1 MAQADT
7 GKKLDLSLVSQMEE
21 KVNEIAQAN
30 KTVKNMEYFYDFTK
44 MMYTSRADEIAEE
57 KEKGKKVI
65 GSFCNFVPEELILAA
80 GAIPIRHCAGFQD
93 TILPAEE
100 ILPRNFCPLI
110 KSALG
115 FCRW

>member
-44 MMYTSRADEIAEE
+44 MMYTL
-57 KEKGKKVI
+57 
-65 GSFCNFVPEELILAA
+65 NYLIQL
-80 GAIPIRHCAGFQD
+80 
-93 TILPAEE
+93 
-100 ILPRNFCPLI
+100 
-110 KSALG
+110 
-115 FCRW
+115 